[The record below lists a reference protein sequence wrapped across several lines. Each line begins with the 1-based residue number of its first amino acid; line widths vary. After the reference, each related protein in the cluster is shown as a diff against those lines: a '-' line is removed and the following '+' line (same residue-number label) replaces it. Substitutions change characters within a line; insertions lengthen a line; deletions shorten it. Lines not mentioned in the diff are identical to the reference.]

1 MRRRGQL
8 TDDDYIQKM
17 SLAAVHKTN
26 AKVSAR
32 QQFVYEGKGMVVKV
46 KVWIG
51 ILDIAL
57 FTRED
62 S

>member
-1 MRRRGQL
+1 MTIYRKCRWLPYTKPTLR
-8 TDDDYIQKM
+8 
-17 SLAAVHKTN
+17 
-26 AKVSAR
+26 VSAR